1 MSSKTTIWLTV
12 ALIIGILS
20 CNLVICGLFSY
31 WGIGIRQVGPHYLR
45 AGSVGGPVV
54 SGGGPGSG
62 K

>member
-1 MSSKTTIWLTV
+1 MSSKTVAWLAV
-12 ALIIGILS
+12 ALIIGVLT
-20 CNLVICGLFSY
+20 CNLFICGLLSY
-31 WGIGIRQVGPHYLR
+31 QGVGVQQHGPHYLR